1 VNKKQRVDIQSIN
14 SNISLLELWTNNLKK
29 QLKPKK
35 EFYGRLNQQQTTA
48 VLYSHLKIDEI
59 NSKPFR

>member
-1 VNKKQRVDIQSIN
+1 
-14 SNISLLELWTNNLKK
+14 LELWTNNLKK

-35 EFYGRLNQQQTTA
+35 EFYGRLNQQQTTTA